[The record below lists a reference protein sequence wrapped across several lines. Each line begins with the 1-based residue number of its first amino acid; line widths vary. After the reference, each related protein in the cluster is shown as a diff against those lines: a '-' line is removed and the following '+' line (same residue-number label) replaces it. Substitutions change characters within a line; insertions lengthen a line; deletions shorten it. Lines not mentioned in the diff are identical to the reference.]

1 MKKKVYVT
9 LPIFLLISAV
19 MFIMSIVSLFYNKT
33 LAYIEIVV
41 SVASF
46 ILIFININKFNKYIG
61 SVIKKSEELLLG
73 KDKPAIDNVKIPAV
87 IVGVESDI
95 IYCNEGFKKIL
106 KDDKKDVIGQNIKD
120 FLNGKSMADVFK
132 ASLLDVRYNNL
143 RYSVFGVKGEN
154 TNILYF
160 IDDTYYKNVANEYE
174 NSRPVVAIAVFDN
187 KEEFETY
194 SEEGEDA
201 QIVAKVEKTL
211 QKWCSKTKGFFKKL
225 SSDRYMI
232 IMEQRDLKAFI
243 SEKFKVLEEIRAIRL
258 DDRTYATVS
267 IGIGAGASNFREC
280 EFFARNALDMALGR
294 GGDQVVIKQSDTYK
308 FFGGVSKETEK
319 ISKVRT
325 RIIASSL
332 SEHIKNSS
340 NVLVMGHRFS
350 DIDSVGASVGMYS
363 AVKRGQKKECYI
375 VINREQTLAS
385 AVVETIDKSAKGKE
399 IFINPQ
405 KACNIIN
412 DNTLLIIVDTHS
424 DSFIEDQEVYKRCKR
439 VVIIDHHRMMVN
451 HIKNSLVFY
460 HEPYAS
466 SASEMV
472 TELVQ
477 YLGSN
482 SLNRLEAEA
491 LLAGIMLDT
500 KNFVLKTGVRTFE
513 AAAYLRRRGAD
524 TVEVKRMFSN
534 SIDTYKSKY
543 QLVSEA
549 EIFNSFAIACA
560 DQNMQDMRV
569 ACAQAADELLEIQGV
584 NASFVLYPSDGG
596 VVNISARSLGDVNV
610 QIIMEAMGGG
620 GHQTMAGAQIKG
632 TTIEH
637 ERQKL
642 VEIISAME
650 EKNI

>member
-1 MKKKVYVT
+1 MKKKVYAT
-9 LPIFLLISAV
+9 LPIFLLISTI
-19 MFIMSIVSLFYNKT
+19 MFIMSIVSFFFNKT
-33 LAYIEIVV
+33 VAYIEILV
-41 SVASF
+41 SIASF
-46 ILIFININKFNKYIG
+46 VFIAININKFNKYIG
-61 SVIKKSEELLLG
+61 SIVKKSEELVLG
-73 KDKPAIDNVKIPAV
+73 KDKQAIDDIKIPAV
-87 IVGVESDI
+87 VVGIESDI
-95 IYCNEGFKKIL
+95 VYYNDSFKKIL
-106 KDDKKDVIGQNIKD
+106 KDGKAVLGQDIKD
-120 FLNGKSMADVFK
+120 FLNGKSISDVFK
-132 ASLLDVRYNNL
+132 TTLLDVRYNDL
-143 RYSVFGVKGEN
+143 RYSVFGVKGDK

-160 IDDTYYKNVANEYE
+160 IDDTYYKNIANEYE
-174 NSRPVVAIAVFDN
+174 KSRPVIAIAVFDN
-187 KEEFETY
+187 KEEFEAY
-194 SEEGEDA
+194 SAEGEDA
-201 QIVAKVEKTL
+201 QIVAKVEKSL
-211 QKWCSKTKGFFKKL
+211 QKWCARTKGFFKKL

-232 IMEQRDLKAFI
+232 IMEQADLKTFI
-243 SEKFKVLEEIRAIRL
+243 YEKFKILEEIRSIRL

-267 IGIGAGASNFREC
+267 IGIGAGAASLREC

-294 GGDQVVIKQSDTYK
+294 GGDQVVIKQKDSYK

-325 RIIASSL
+325 RIIASAL

-350 DIDSVGASVGMYS
+350 DIDSVGASIGMYS
-363 AVKRGQKKECYI
+363 AVKKGQKKECYV

-385 AVVETIDKSAKGKE
+385 AVVESIAKSAKGSE
-399 IFINPQ
+399 IFISPQ
-405 KACNIIN
+405 KACNIID

-424 DSFIEDQEVYKRCKR
+424 DSFIEDIEVYKRCKR
-439 VVIIDHHRMMVN
+439 IVIIDHHRMMVN
-451 HIKNSLVFY
+451 HIKNALVFY

-482 SLNRLEAEA
+482 ALNRLEAET

-560 DQNMQDMRV
+560 DQSMQDIRL

-584 NASFVLYPSDGG
+584 SASFVLFPSEGG

-610 QIIMEAMGGG
+610 QVIMEAMGGG
-620 GHQTMAGAQIKG
+620 GHQTMAGAQIEG

-637 ERQKL
+637 ARQKL
-642 VEIISAME
+642 IEIISAME